1 MRATIHDATGPRL
14 SRWLVPSLG
23 LFVAVLGLAGLLGGV
38 WPSGALLYAGLAVA
52 LAAPCFPGRFRP
64 RVAEVTPLPGR
75 LVVRGAGPLNQTIHA
90 SDVLAASSART
101 ERGFCLVLERGG
113 RDAPIE
119 LDFATEAEHKRALDA
134 IGVGR
139 RPFGSLTWSTR
150 AVLLDRLR
158 PVALL
163 LPAALWALLALVCLF
178 GKGLS
183 MGVHSL
189 ILQIGLTYGITPAVI
204 GLVTRGRRTDD
215 QVRMSPEGLWIHTDQ
230 DGWRVVPYA
239 AIAHVTHE
247 AERWLVVRCVDG
259 TTFRTRVELST
270 HGRRTVSR
278 EELAQAIA
286 QIEAAAIRARDLPP
300 LPEEGSAAALARR
313 PGEPVRAWL
322 ERLDVTAHQGA
333 DGGGGYRGA
342 GVVAADLW
350 SVLEDHDAAVDLRSA
365 AARVL
370 MRGASDEERARI
382 DAILSSV
389 RDPDVR
395 VRMRV
400 AAEDP
405 LNDAAEELEELEKGD
420 ARAMRR
426 DPGAR

>member
-1 MRATIHDATGPRL
+1 MRATIHDATGSRL

-247 AERWLVVRCVDG
+247 AERWLVVRCA
-259 TTFRTRVELST
+259 RAP
-270 HGRRTVSR
+270 GRS
-278 EELAQAIA
+278 
-286 QIEAAAIRARDLPP
+286 RARSAPTRP
-300 LPEEGSAAALARR
+300 RARPTRESSGSAARR
-313 PGEPVRAWL
+313 REP
-322 ERLDVTAHQGA
+322 
-333 DGGGGYRGA
+333 RGA
-342 GVVAADLW
+342 
-350 SVLEDHDAAVDLRSA
+350 RA
-365 AARVL
+365 AA
-370 MRGASDEERARI
+370 
-382 DAILSSV
+382 
-389 RDPDVR
+389 
-395 VRMRV
+395 
-400 AAEDP
+400 
-405 LNDAAEELEELEKGD
+405 
-420 ARAMRR
+420 
-426 DPGAR
+426 